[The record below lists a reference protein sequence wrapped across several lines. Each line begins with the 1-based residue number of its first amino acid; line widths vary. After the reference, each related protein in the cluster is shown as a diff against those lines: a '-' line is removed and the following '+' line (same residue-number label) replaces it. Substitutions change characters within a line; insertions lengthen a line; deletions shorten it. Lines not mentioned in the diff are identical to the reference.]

1 MSDLHTVGDLHPAA
15 ADGFSAGA
23 DTYARGRP
31 DYPAALA
38 IWLRDALR
46 LGPGRRVA
54 DLGAGTGK
62 FTAVLAATGAAVT
75 AVEPVDAMRARLAAA
90 LPGVTA
96 VAGSAEAMPLADGSL
111 DALVCAQAFHWFSTP
126 AALAEIRRVLRV
138 GGRLGL
144 VWNVRD
150 EAAAPWV
157 AELTAIMNAHEG
169 DAPRFHTGA
178 WRRPFPAQGFGPL
191 HEAAFAHGH
200 AGTPEQV
207 ILDRT
212 LSVSFIAAL
221 PEGERERVAQ
231 GVRELIARTP
241 ELAGRD
247 RVTFPY
253 RTQVYWCERVS

>member
-1 MSDLHTVGDLHPAA
+1 MSDSHPVGNLHPAA
-15 ADGFSAGA
+15 AGGFSAGA
-23 DTYARGRP
+23 ETYARGRP

-38 IWLRDALR
+38 TWLRDALH
-46 LGPGRRVA
+46 LGPGRSVA

-62 FTAVLAATGAAVT
+62 FTRLLAGTGADVT
-75 AVEPVDAMRARLAAA
+75 AIEPVDAMRARLAAS

-96 VAGSAEAMPLADGSL
+96 LPGSAEAMPLAEGSL

-138 GGRLGL
+138 GGRFGL

-150 EAAAPWV
+150 ERTPWV

-178 WRRPFPAQGFGPL
+178 WRGLFPAEGFGPL
-191 HEAAFAHGH
+191 HEEAFAHGH
-200 AGTPEQV
+200 PGTPEQV

-221 PEGERERVAQ
+221 PEAERAGVAQ
-231 GVRELIARTP
+231 AVRDLIARTP

-247 RVTFPY
+247 AVTFPY

>member
-1 MSDLHTVGDLHPAA
+1 MTDLHPAA
-15 ADGFSAGA
+15 ASGFAAGA
-23 DTYARGRP
+23 ETYAKGRP
-31 DYPAALA
+31 DYPAALTA
-38 IWLRDALR
+38 WLRDGLR
-46 LGPGRRVA
+46 LGPGRSVA

-62 FTAVLAATGAAVT
+62 FTGLLAATGAEVT
-75 AVEPVDAMRARLAAA
+75 AIEPVGAMRARLAAS

-96 VAGSAEAMPLADGSL
+96 LAGSAEAMPLAEASL

-126 AALAEIRRVLRV
+126 AALAEIRRVLTV

-150 EAAAPWV
+150 ESTPWV
-157 AELTAIMNAHEG
+157 AELTTIMNAHEG
-169 DAPRFHTGA
+169 DAPRYHTGA
-178 WRRPFPAQGFGPL
+178 WRRLFPAEGFGPL
-191 HEAAFAHGH
+191 HEATFPYGH
-200 AGTPEQV
+200 RGTPEQV

-221 PEGERERVAQ
+221 PDAERARVARA
-231 GVRELIARTP
+231 VRDLIDRTP

-247 RVTFPY
+247 EVTFPY

>member
-1 MSDLHTVGDLHPAA
+1 MMSDLHPAA
-15 ADGFSAGA
+15 AGGFSAGA
-23 DTYARGRP
+23 ETYARGRP
-31 DYPAALA
+31 DYPPALTT
-38 IWLRDALR
+38 WLRDALR

-62 FTAVLAATGAAVT
+62 FTELLAATGADVA
-75 AVEPVDAMRARLAAA
+75 AIEPVEAMRARLAAS
-90 LPGVTA
+90 LPAVTA
-96 VAGSAEAMPLADGSL
+96 LAGSAEAMPLAEGSL

-126 AALAEIRRVLRV
+126 AALAEIRRVLKV
-138 GGRLGL
+138 GGRFGL

-150 EAAAPWV
+150 ESTPWV
-157 AELTAIMNAHEG
+157 AELTTIMNAHEG

-178 WRRPFPAQGFGPL
+178 WRRLFPARGFGAL

-200 AGTPEQV
+200 AGTPAQV

-221 PEGERERVAQ
+221 PEVERAGVARA
-231 GVRELIARTP
+231 VRDLIARTP

-247 RVTFPY
+247 AVTFPY